1 MLGGSYKAN
10 TLCDKEWKEL
20 PRTGSPPVS
29 DELGRS
35 LFILVVIIFVG
46 WFALGTQLNIRKGN
60 KVLRWLQA
68 GLTLVGEK
76 TTLRWL
82 GSSAVELK
90 VQKAQEPLQQVE
102 IFVVL
107 EPRDLP
113 FLWWFFRARGRR
125 DLLIVRSQLR
135 STPRFELEVL
145 DTDAWSTRGIK
156 HEVQGKQWTP
166 VATGRQ
172 SSLVAYTRGG
182 IEAASALLSLIP
194 LSELSLVRLAVH
206 RTAPN
211 LEVQWRL
218 GDFERVPARRVFE
231 TVHRIVAEL

>member
-1 MLGGSYKAN
+1 M
-10 TLCDKEWKEL
+10 
-20 PRTGSPPVS
+20 S

-46 WFALGTQLNIRKGN
+46 WFAMGTQLNIRKGN

-68 GLTLVGEK
+68 GLTFVGEK

-90 VQKAQEPLQQVE
+90 VQKAQEPLRQVE

-125 DLLIVRSQLR
+125 DLLIIRSQLR

-145 DTDAWSTRGIK
+145 DTDAWSTRGIE

-166 VATGRQ
+166 VATGPQ

-218 GDFERVPARRVFE
+218 ADFERVPARRVFE
-231 TVHRIVAEL
+231 TLHRIVGQL